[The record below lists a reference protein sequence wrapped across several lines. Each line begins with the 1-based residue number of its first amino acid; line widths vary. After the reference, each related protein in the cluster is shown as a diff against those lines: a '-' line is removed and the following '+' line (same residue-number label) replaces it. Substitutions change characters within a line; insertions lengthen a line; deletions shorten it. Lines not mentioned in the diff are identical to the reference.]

1 MTISTIRMKQE
12 FNAPI
17 SQVFSTL
24 SDHETFGKICGIRMI
39 RTTDG
44 ADGANG
50 LGSVRE
56 IKIGILPGFEE
67 TITEFKPDEFIQYKI
82 TKGSPIKNHVGELRF
97 SEAAGKTTLD
107 YTIELESKIP
117 LTTGLIAKGLE
128 QGISKGLR
136 RYANSL

>member
-1 MTISTIRMKQE
+1 MPVNTIKMKQV
-12 FNAPI
+12 FNAPV
-17 SQVFSTL
+17 SEVFATL
-24 SDHETFGKICGIRMI
+24 SDHNTFGKICGINMSRVV
-39 RTTDG
+39 DG

-97 SEAAGKTTLD
+97 SEEGGATTLD

-117 LTTGLIAKGLE
+117 LTTSIISKGLE
-128 QGISKGLR
+128 QGISKGLQK
-136 RYANSL
+136 YAQSL